1 MNISENHPW
10 KYRVVFLSD
19 GMGKTRIRLVSG
31 WNAGRI
37 EFRCSRVFLEVDSD
51 IDRNGK
57 RSYNGVPKVEKCFEN
72 NFRFLPEGPRGE
84 PSYSPRLNC
93 AKDSLLSDVRLPGGN
108 LSLFGKP
115 LPRERGFFGHFSLPL
130 VFIRRFGS
138 SLKSDSR
145 SILSLAENFSR
156 T

>member
-1 MNISENHPW
+1 M
-10 KYRVVFLSD
+10 VFLSD
-19 GMGKTRIRLVSG
+19 GMGKTRIRLVSE

-37 EFRCSRVFLEVDSD
+37 EFRCSWVFLRVDSD

-57 RSYNGVPKVEKCFEN
+57 RSYNGIPKVKKCFEN
-72 NFRFLPEGPRGE
+72 SFRFLPEGLKGE
-84 PSYSPRLNC
+84 PSYSPKLNC
-93 AKDSLLSDVRLPGGN
+93 MKDSLLSDVRLPGGN
-108 LSLFGKP
+108 LSLFEKP
-115 LPRERGFFGHFSLPL
+115 LVRGFFFGHFSFFP
-130 VFIRRFGS
+130 VFTRRFGS